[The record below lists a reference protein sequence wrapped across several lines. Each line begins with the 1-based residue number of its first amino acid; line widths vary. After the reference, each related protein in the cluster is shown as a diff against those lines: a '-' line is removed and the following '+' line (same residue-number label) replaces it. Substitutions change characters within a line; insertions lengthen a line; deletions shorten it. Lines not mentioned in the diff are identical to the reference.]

1 MSIAATGSPMPDE
14 RHCVLNR
21 TVSSPDRPRWIR
33 RVVAGTLGTTM
44 IAASMSMVVVP
55 ASAAEEGESTSVVN
69 ERLPRVPED
78 GPVDGGLLPWT
89 TKAANDM
96 QGFRAS
102 AYTGTYYD
110 DRFEQYR
117 LCVVQREGGGSYT
130 TTYRGFVGAY
140 QFGTAYNSP
149 SRVAARLRPE
159 LVDTYGNAAARELDR
174 LAATPIYQWNRF
186 WQDAAFWTTF
196 NRGAGW
202 RQWSS
207 EWGANWHCDHR
218 PGAESG
224 WPNPSRYNY
233 SAIERGGWNEP
244 AKEYLDQAASSTR
257 SKAAEKVREKYGRA
271 PAAVGTPRYS
281 KWLARKVIKDEHG
294 WGRGHFKALKKMWFR
309 ESNWRYEVVNWQG
322 PWYGL
327 GQVNGP
333 YIASRGYSIDDY
345 RTSPYIQIRVGAEY
359 IEGRYGSPK
368 AAWTFWQANGWY

>member
-1 MSIAATGSPMPDE
+1 MPDG
-14 RHCVLNR
+14 RHCVLAR
-21 TVSSPDRPRWIR
+21 HTDPTVTRSNGAPWAR
-33 RVVAGTLGTTM
+33 RIISGALGAALV
-44 IAASMSMVVVP
+44 AASLTVAT
-55 ASAAEEGESTSVVN
+55 ASADEGDDAATEVVN
-69 ERLPRVPED
+69 ERFPRVPEGAQAD
-78 GPVDGGLLPWT
+78 DGLLPWM
-89 TKAANDM
+89 TKAAADM
-96 QGFRAS
+96 RGFRPS
-102 AYTGTYYD
+102 AYTGKYYD

-130 TTYRGFVGAY
+130 TVYRGFVGAY
-140 QFGTAYNSP
+140 QFGTAYNSS

-159 LVDTYGNAAARELDR
+159 LVDVYGNAAARELDR
-174 LAATPIYQWNRF
+174 LAATPLYQWNRF

-218 PGAESG
+218 PNAESG

-233 SAIERGGWNEP
+233 SPIERGGWNKP
-244 AKEYLDQAASSTR
+244 APEYRDRVASSTR
-257 SKAAEKVREKYGRA
+257 SKTADQVREKYGRA

-322 PWYGL
+322 PWFGL

-333 YIASRGYSIDDY
+333 YISSRGYSIDEY

-359 IEGRYGSPK
+359 IDGRYGSPK